1 MTKKILQIVNGM
13 RIQGEMVGMDNKGN
27 LYKGAYSW
35 SKQALNK
42 EYPIPIL
49 QSTYFKSYSN
59 YGLKKQ

>member
-35 SKQALNK
+35 SK
-42 EYPIPIL
+42 
-49 QSTYFKSYSN
+49 
-59 YGLKKQ
+59 